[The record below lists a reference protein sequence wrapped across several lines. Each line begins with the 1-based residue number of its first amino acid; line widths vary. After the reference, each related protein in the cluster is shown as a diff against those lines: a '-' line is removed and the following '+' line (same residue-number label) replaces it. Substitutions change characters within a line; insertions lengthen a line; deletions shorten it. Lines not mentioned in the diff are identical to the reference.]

1 MLPADNEVG
10 TWVQTGGVELITD
23 QTGLYNRIDGAAP
36 KYIDRGWGSSVYV
49 NYSQGSRTIQVA
61 IHDMGSAANAQ
72 AIYNYSLPPA
82 FLAIP
87 GLANA
92 VVDMGIT
99 SGYSAC
105 AYLGRFYV
113 ELSIAEKDNA
123 GLTSIES
130 FMSDILNLISK
141 NRPYVS
147 ASDGGSN
154 AAICQVPTTTPG
166 PFLLTFE
173 LRNSGTAPVFL
184 HRGCSGLTFDVL
196 SCTTGY
202 TENVAGP
209 VFCPCLCGGTGCPAC
224 GVCAPDAGVEVSSGE
239 TTQWPWDASQLVQ
252 QPGQSCLTR
261 VGLPAGQY
269 RVGLQVYATAAD
281 AAVQANPLR
290 TLTVDFPLS
299 STTTV
304 VEIVDSSPGVDGGV
318 DSGNVDSTA
327 PSCRTDKIEFTQQ
340 TGFGNDGSVEFC
352 LPAPDAAALAEVLA
366 IDATI
371 FCEWGSSGRVGCNTL
386 TEQLC
391 LLPVDYNATVPPT
404 MADASW
410 KTVCQLAALDV
421 VAKIA
426 PTRYE

>member
-1 MLPADNEVG
+1 
-10 TWVQTGGVELITD
+10 
-23 QTGLYNRIDGAAP
+23 
-36 KYIDRGWGSSVYV
+36 
-49 NYSQGSRTIQVA
+49 
-61 IHDMGSAANAQ
+61 
-72 AIYNYSLPPA
+72 
-82 FLAIP
+82 
-87 GLANA
+87 
-92 VVDMGIT
+92 
-99 SGYSAC
+99 
-105 AYLGRFYV
+105 
-113 ELSIAEKDNA
+113 
-123 GLTSIES
+123 
-130 FMSDILNLISK
+130 
-141 NRPYVS
+141 
-147 ASDGGSN
+147 
-154 AAICQVPTTTPG
+154 
-166 PFLLTFE
+166 
-173 LRNSGTAPVFL
+173 
-184 HRGCSGLTFDVL
+184 
-196 SCTTGY
+196 
-202 TENVAGP
+202 
-209 VFCPCLCGGTGCPAC
+209 
-224 GVCAPDAGVEVSSGE
+224 
-239 TTQWPWDASQLVQ
+239 
-252 QPGQSCLTR
+252 
-261 VGLPAGQY
+261 
-269 RVGLQVYATAAD
+269 VGLQVYATAAD